1 MDVLFLETFGKAFV
15 PKNMRPHLRL
25 YFEKAGRDDIP
36 YQGFGVV
43 FWVGL
48 ILSYLVYITLVYPE
62 LLGMYW
68 LAFFLVTF
76 VVFAG
81 LLFVTIFLVGGLGYF
96 YLNLKIYART
106 KEMEDALP
114 DYLQLVSTSLKGG
127 YSFENSLWGAIKPE
141 FGVLAKEIALV
152 SKRVMTGNDIGES
165 LKEFSMKY
173 DSPVLRR
180 AMTLIIGELE
190 AGGKVVDVIDRVI
203 QNLKKTKALKQEMS
217 ASTLT
222 YMIFISSLV
231 MFVMPVLFSLSFVL
245 FTIITG
251 FMGKLAGQMAGN
263 AGSAAGV
270 GFALKAPDI
279 DPADFKIFSVLAVST
294 IAAASALIVS
304 IIEKGDI
311 RAGVKYLPL
320 FITTSLFIYFVTLK
334 VMSGIFIS
342 LVLG

>member
-15 PKNMRPHLRL
+15 PKKMRPHLRL
-25 YFEKAGRDDIP
+25 FFEKAGIDRIP
-36 YQGFGVV
+36 YQWFGVV
-43 FWVGL
+43 FWVSL
-48 ILSYLVYITLVYPE
+48 VISYLIYITLIYPE

-68 LAFFLVTF
+68 LWFFIVTF
-76 VVFAG
+76 VIFSG
-81 LLFVTIFLVGGLGYF
+81 LLFITIFLVGGFGYF

-114 DYLQLVSTSLKGG
+114 EYLQLVSTSLKGG
-127 YSFENSLWGAIKPE
+127 YSFESSLWGAIKPE

-152 SKRVMTGNDIGES
+152 SKRVMTGSDIGES
-165 LKEFSMKY
+165 LKEFSLKY
-173 DSPVLRR
+173 ESPELRR
-180 AMTLIIGELE
+180 AMILIVGELE

-203 QNLKKTKALKQEMS
+203 QNLKKSKALKQEMS
-217 ASTLT
+217 ASTMT

-251 FMGKLAGQMAGN
+251 FMGKLAAQMAGSS
-263 AGSAAGV
+263 GSAGI
-270 GFALKAPDI
+270 GFTLKAPDI
-279 DPADFKIFSVLAVST
+279 DPADFKIFSVIAITT
-294 IAAASALIVS
+294 IASASAIIVS

-320 FITTSLFIYFVTLK
+320 FIATSLFIYFITLK
-334 VMSGIFIS
+334 VMSGIFIN
-342 LVLG
+342 LVLS